1 MTITLKSY
9 EDLKNLITDNGA
21 KTISPDMDWFI
32 KEFGGKT
39 VEAQGYDISG
49 GGKIDEFFSIG
60 TSTIGQDGGFNTNT
74 VFEHIKVPK
83 TWLDNVDYDGKTYY
97 ACIACGFTVTDD
109 QRTAFE
115 PKKTYAE
122 IGVDN
127 CVCPLCF
134 TKTFKKVN

>member
-49 GGKIDEFFSIG
+49 GGKIAEFFSIG
-60 TSTIGQDGGFNTNT
+60 TSNVGEDGGFNTNT

-83 TWLDNVDYDGKTYY
+83 T
-97 ACIACGFTVTDD
+97 
-109 QRTAFE
+109 
-115 PKKTYAE
+115 
-122 IGVDN
+122 
-127 CVCPLCF
+127 
-134 TKTFKKVN
+134 